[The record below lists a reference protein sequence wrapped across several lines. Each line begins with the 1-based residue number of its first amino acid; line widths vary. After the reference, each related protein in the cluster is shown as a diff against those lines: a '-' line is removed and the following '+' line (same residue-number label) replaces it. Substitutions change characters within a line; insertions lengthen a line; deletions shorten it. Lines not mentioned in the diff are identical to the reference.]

1 MDARQPA
8 RRLRIFVNE
17 RERHGGRPLFEA
29 IVFKARELGLVGA
42 TVFRG
47 AMGYG
52 RVTTLRRP
60 SILEISEDL
69 PILVEVV
76 DSAEKIEL
84 LLAELP
90 DMVEYGLSV
99 IDDVEIVPYL
109 KRDRAA
115 PQT

>member
-1 MDARQPA
+1 MHARQPA
-8 RRLRIFVNE
+8 RRLRVYVNE
-17 RERHGGRPLFEA
+17 RARHGGRPSFEA
-29 IVFKARELGLVGA
+29 IIFKARELGLAGA

-52 RVTTLRRP
+52 RVSTLRRP

-76 DSAEKIEL
+76 DTADKIEL
-84 LLAELP
+84 LVAELP
-90 DMVEYGLSV
+90 AIVDNGLSV
-99 IDDVEIVPYL
+99 IDDVEMIPYL
-109 KRDRAA
+109 QTSRSP